1 MVNDRPEDANYKLE
15 LKSLK
20 SAFEVGNSG
29 QHYTPTYN
37 SVYKSV
43 PSQTKP
49 SSTSMAET
57 IIRPSM
63 AGTRETEDY
72 SASFNKEKLGSL
84 KSMFE
89 QKKQGSSDAGPKKFV
104 PDFTRGSSGVGKV
117 ASSSANN
124 PNERDPSVIYSVAG
138 EREKVE
144 YKPTVSLS
152 AARSMFEQKKP
163 AEYQPKNKVKP
174 SVGKIVIPKMG
185 GDNEQEVAKN
195 SESVDDRPKELTTS
209 LLSARAMFEGGNRA
223 SDASIVKEVAS
234 WDGKGNSDVLG
245 SAKAVFSSGD
255 AGENQQKPKS
265 PEPVQLVEEPV
276 VEEPVAEE
284 PVVEEPVVEKSVV
297 DEPVVEEPVVEEP
310 VVEEPVVEEQ
320 TVEEPSV
327 KEVVEEQVV
336 EEPTFEEP
344 EIIEQKIEVERVE
357 TPETPVVEHL
367 QEEIVEQEQEAT
379 QTPTEEEEEVL
390 PETLCT
396 TTANPE
402 VVEQP
407 TTVEQHSE
415 ATTQPSVLEI
425 DETAPNTVEPS
436 PEVEEMKATLEVNS
450 PENAAL
456 QPSPA
461 KNAGVKVNSTNQSK
475 DDDYDSSDVLS
486 DGATTTSQEG
496 EQNQK

>member
-29 QHYTPTYN
+29 QHYTPTYD

-43 PSQTKP
+43 PSQTK
-49 SSTSMAET
+49 SSINTSTSMAET
-57 IIRPSM
+57 IVRPSM

-72 SASFNKEKLGSL
+72 SASFNKQKLGSL

-89 QKKQGSSDAGPKKFV
+89 QKKQGGSSAAEPKKFV

-124 PNERDPSVIYSVAG
+124 PNERDPNVIYSVAG
-138 EREKVE
+138 EREKIE
-144 YKPTVSLS
+144 YKPSVSLS

-174 SVGKIVIPKMG
+174 SVGKIVMPKMG
-185 GDNEQEVAKN
+185 GDADNEEVAKN

-223 SDASIVKEVAS
+223 TDSSIVKEVAS
-234 WDGKGNSDVLG
+234 WDGKGSSDVLG
-245 SAKAVFSSGD
+245 SAKAVFSASGD
-255 AGENQQKPKS
+255 AGENEEKPKS
-265 PEPVQLVEEPV
+265 PEPIQLVEEPV
-276 VEEPVAEE
+276 VQEP
-284 PVVEEPVVEKSVV
+284 VV
-297 DEPVVEEPVVEEP
+297 DEPVVEEQAVEE
-310 VVEEPVVEEQ
+310 
-320 TVEEPSV
+320 
-327 KEVVEEQVV
+327 KAFK
-336 EEPTFEEP
+336 EPTFEEP
-344 EIIEQKIEVERVE
+344 KNIECFTEQNIEETEVERVE
-357 TPETPVVEHL
+357 TPETPVTEVVEL
-367 QEEIVEQEQEAT
+367 QEEIVEQEQEVT
-379 QTPTEEEEEVL
+379 QTPTEEKEEEEEVL

-396 TTANPE
+396 TTENPE

-407 TTVEQHSE
+407 ATVEQHSE

-425 DETAPNTVEPS
+425 DQTAPTTVEPS
-436 PEVEEMKATLEVNS
+436 PVTEVEEMKSTLEVNS
-450 PENAAL
+450 PENASL

-461 KNAGVKVNSTNQSK
+461 KNADVKVNNSTNQSK

-496 EQNQK
+496 EHNQK

>member
-1 MVNDRPEDANYKLE
+1 
-15 LKSLK
+15 
-20 SAFEVGNSG
+20 
-29 QHYTPTYN
+29 
-37 SVYKSV
+37 
-43 PSQTKP
+43 
-49 SSTSMAET
+49 MAET

-255 AGENQQKPKS
+255 AGENEQKPKS

-276 VEEPVAEE
+276 VEEPVVEEPVVEEPLVEEPVAEE

-297 DEPVVEEPVVEEP
+297 DEPVVEEP

>member
-1 MVNDRPEDANYKLE
+1 
-15 LKSLK
+15 
-20 SAFEVGNSG
+20 
-29 QHYTPTYN
+29 
-37 SVYKSV
+37 
-43 PSQTKP
+43 
-49 SSTSMAET
+49 MAET

-138 EREKVE
+138 EREKIE
-144 YKPTVSLS
+144 YKPTVSMS

-163 AEYQPKNKVKP
+163 AEYKPKNKVKP

-185 GDNEQEVAKN
+185 GDNEDEVAKN

-234 WDGKGNSDVLG
+234 WDGKGNSDVLS

-255 AGENQQKPKS
+255 AGDNEQQPKS
-265 PEPVQLVEEPV
+265 PEPVQL
-276 VEEPVAEE
+276 
-284 PVVEEPVVEKSVV
+284 
-297 DEPVVEEPVVEEP
+297 VEEP

-327 KEVVEEQVV
+327 EEVVEEQVI

-344 EIIEQKIEVERVE
+344 EIIECFTEQKVEEIEVERVE

-379 QTPTEEEEEVL
+379 QTPIEEEEDEVL

-407 TTVEQHSE
+407 ATVEQHSE

-436 PEVEEMKATLEVNS
+436 PEVEEMKSTLEVNS

-496 EQNQK
+496 EHNQK

>member
-1 MVNDRPEDANYKLE
+1 VKY
-15 LKSLK
+15 SL
-20 SAFEVGNSG
+20 FLLF
-29 QHYTPTYN
+29 Q
-37 SVYKSV
+37 VYKSV

-57 IIRPSM
+57 IVRPTM

-89 QKKQGSSDAGPKKFV
+89 QKKQGSSVAEPRKFV

-124 PNERDPSVIYSVAG
+124 PNERDPNVIYSVAG
-138 EREKVE
+138 EREKIE
-144 YKPTVSLS
+144 YKPTVSMS

-163 AEYQPKNKVKP
+163 AEYRPKNKVKP
-174 SVGKIVIPKMG
+174 SVGKIVMPKMG
-185 GDNEQEVAKN
+185 GDNNDEEVVKN

-223 SDASIVKEVAS
+223 SDSSIVKEVAS

-245 SAKAVFSSGD
+245 SAKAVFSSAD
-255 AGENQQKPKS
+255 AGENEEKPKS

-276 VEEPVAEE
+276 VEEQAN
-284 PVVEEPVVEKSVV
+284 
-297 DEPVVEEPVVEEP
+297 
-310 VVEEPVVEEQ
+310 
-320 TVEEPSV
+320 
-327 KEVVEEQVV
+327 

-344 EIIEQKIEVERVE
+344 EIIECFTEHKIKETEVERVE
-357 TPETPVVEHL
+357 TPETPASEVVETPVVEHL
-367 QEEIVEQEQEAT
+367 QEEIVEQEQEVT
-379 QTPTEEEEEVL
+379 QTPAEEEEEVL

-396 TTANPE
+396 TTENPE

-407 TTVEQHSE
+407 ATVEQHSE

-425 DETAPNTVEPS
+425 DETAPTTVEPS
-436 PEVEEMKATLEVNS
+436 PEVEEMKSTLEVNS
-450 PENAAL
+450 PENASL

-461 KNAGVKVNSTNQSK
+461 KNADVKVNNSTNQSK

-496 EQNQK
+496 EHNQK